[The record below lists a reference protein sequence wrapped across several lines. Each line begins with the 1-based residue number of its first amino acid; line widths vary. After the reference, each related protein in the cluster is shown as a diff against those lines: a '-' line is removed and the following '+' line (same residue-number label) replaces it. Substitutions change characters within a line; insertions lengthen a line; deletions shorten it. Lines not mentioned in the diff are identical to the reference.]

1 MKKSLFA
8 MASVFA
14 LLASMPAFADSNN
27 NTSTIEQIGN
37 GVTANVTQGGD
48 GNTSI
53 SDIEQGQSVSGDN
66 LTHCVPGRLG
76 YQQHGQHHSKRHR
89 SDGRC

>member
-27 NTSTIEQIGN
+27 NTSTIEQIGI
-37 GVTANVTQGGD
+37 A
-48 GNTSI
+48 
-53 SDIEQGQSVSGDN
+53 
-66 LTHCVPGRLG
+66 
-76 YQQHGQHHSKRHR
+76 
-89 SDGRC
+89 